1 MKSRILN
8 QILTASVSLILITS
22 SRTTPPSNFSCPQKS
37 QRYQLV
43 WQTSG
48 GPPQI
53 LIIPYGYKD
62 TQRIASTWATTRTT
76 PLTTIAIGRGQQE
89 QDNRN
94 IYQGLLNDSVDIFQY
109 NGLIRKE
116 FVLFTSLHLRLT
128 PSIVPFSP
136 LLFWKPTI
144 SQTRQCMDWHC
155 TDHVIQLLHGLW
167 FDHNTTR
174 TRCQLPTPLIP
185 SLYQVQHPFG
195 MMPTRLAWSLLM
207 VLQSMVNKSQNLTLF
222 LLHAT
227 SVLPVPL

>member
-22 SRTTPPSNFSCPQKS
+22 SRTTPPCNFSCPQKS

-53 LIIPYGYKD
+53 LIIPYGYRD
-62 TQRIASTWATTRTT
+62 TQRITSTWATTRTT
-76 PLTTIAIGRGQQE
+76 HLTTIAIGRGQQE

-144 SQTRQCMDWHC
+144 SQTRVHGTAQITWFSYC
-155 TDHVIQLLHGLW
+155 TDCDSTITQLGQGVNCPHLW
-167 FDHNTTR
+167 SLVCTKYNT
-174 TRCQLPTPLIP
+174 L
-185 SLYQVQHPFG
+185 
-195 MMPTRLAWSLLM
+195 LAWCLH
-207 VLQSMVNKSQNLTLF
+207 VLHEVCWWFSN
-222 LLHAT
+222 
-227 SVLPVPL
+227 PW

>member
-1 MKSRILN
+1 MSFLKAFMKSRILN

-53 LIIPYGYKD
+53 LIIPYGYRD

-89 QDNRN
+89 QGNRN

-144 SQTRQCMDWHC
+144 SQTHQCMALHRSRDSV
-155 TDHVIQLLHGLW
+155 TARIVI
-167 FDHNTTR
+167 R
-174 TRCQLPTPLIP
+174 P
-185 SLYQVQHPFG
+185 
-195 MMPTRLAWSLLM
+195 
-207 VLQSMVNKSQNLTLF
+207 
-222 LLHAT
+222 
-227 SVLPVPL
+227 